1 MPPLNILTK
10 IRKFYGLSEQNPDIQ
25 WTKTDLYRRRLEQ
38 VKTGWIIS
46 GVLMLAVENVAGVMT
61 ILVFSGFM
69 SLAFLE
75 RDGE

>member
-1 MPPLNILTK
+1 MQPLNLLTK
-10 IRKFYGLSEQNPDIQ
+10 IRRFYGLSEQNPDIQ
-25 WTKTDLYRRRLEQ
+25 WTKTELYRRRLEQ

-46 GVLMLAVENVAGVMT
+46 GVMMLAVENLAGVLT
-61 ILVFSGFM
+61 ILFFSGFM